1 MPSLRQLRRRVRSVQ
16 NTQKITRAMQ
26 MVASVKMRRAQQAVL
41 ASRPYSD
48 KMAALLSDLAA
59 MPQADQEEPPRLLER
74 RDPQRITLLHITP
87 DRGLCG
93 ALPGNLNRRGG
104 AFILESQPQGPVSV
118 VAVGRKGRDFMA
130 RYARDLRAVFQGL
143 GDRPSLADISPI
155 AHLVMDDFISG
166 ETDAVYLIY
175 AQFVNTVTQRPEV
188 RRLLPVEPAALDP
201 AAAVGYIYEPSPAE
215 ALEGLLPRYVEALL
229 YQAIREGIASEESA
243 RMVAMRN
250 ATDNAEDLIRD
261 LTLVAN
267 KVRQASITA
276 ELLDIISGAMGLEG

>member
-1 MPSLRQLRRRVRSVQ
+1 
-16 NTQKITRAMQ
+16 

-48 KMAALLSDLAA
+48 KIASLLANLAA
-59 MPQADQEEPPRLLER
+59 MPLADHEEPHPLLER
-74 RDPQRITLLHITP
+74 REPSRITLVHVTP

-104 AFILESQPQGPVSV
+104 AFILESQPVGPVSV
-118 VAVGRKGRDFMA
+118 VAVGRKGRDYMV
-130 RYARDLRAVFQGL
+130 RRANVMRAAFVGL
-143 GDRPSLADISPI
+143 GDRPRLADTTPI
-155 AHLVMDDFISG
+155 ARLVMDDFIAG
-166 ETDAVYLIY
+166 ETDAVYVVF
-175 AQFVNTVTQRPEV
+175 AQFVSTANQRPEV
-188 RRLLPVEPAALDP
+188 RRLLPVEPAPLSP
-201 AAAVGYIYEPSPAE
+201 FEAAGYIYEPSPGE
-215 ALEGLLPRYVEALL
+215 ALEALLPRYVEAQL

-276 ELLDIISGAMGLEG
+276 ELLDIISGAMGLRD

>member
-1 MPSLRQLRRRVRSVQ
+1 
-16 NTQKITRAMQ
+16 MQ

-48 KMAALLSDLAA
+48 KMAALLSNLAA
-59 MPQADQEEPPRLLER
+59 MPQEDQDEPPRLLER
-74 RDPQRITLLHITP
+74 RDPKRITLLHITP

-104 AFILESQPQGPVSV
+104 AFMLESQPQGPVSV
-118 VAVGRKGRDFMA
+118 VAVGRKGRDFMV
-130 RYARDLRAVFQGL
+130 RYARDLRAVFEGL
-143 GDRPSLADISPI
+143 GDRPSLADTSPI

-175 AQFVNTVTQRPEV
+175 ARFVNTVTQRPEV
-188 RRLLPVEPAALDP
+188 RRLLPVEPAALEP
-201 AAAVGYIYEPSPAE
+201 ADAAGYIYEPNPAE
-215 ALEGLLPRYVEALL
+215 ALEELLPRYVEVLL

-250 ATDNAEDLIRD
+250 ATDNAEDLIKD

-276 ELLDIISGAMGLEG
+276 ELLDIISGTMGLEG